1 MNDSLNNLETL
12 GGGPMI
18 SIEGLSK
25 KEMAMMDVIWSCRDE
40 GQFMEWFLSL
50 PEGDRLT
57 VESLMEIM
65 RQEYLEMLVRD
76 TPLDDVTAIL
86 ERIKRGPSTEA

>member
-1 MNDSLNNLETL
+1 MSSLNNLETL

-25 KEMAMMDVIWSCRDE
+25 KEMAMMNVIWSCRDE

-50 PEGDRLT
+50 SERDRLT
-57 VESLMEIM
+57 VESLMEIL
-65 RQEYLEMLVRD
+65 RQEYIEMMVRD
-76 TPLDDVTAIL
+76 TPLNDVTAIL

>member
-1 MNDSLNNLETL
+1 
-12 GGGPMI
+12 MI
-18 SIEGLSK
+18 SIDGLNK
-25 KEMAMMDVIWSCRDE
+25 KQIAMMDVIWSCRDE
-40 GQFMEWFLSL
+40 GQFMEWFTSL

>member
-12 GGGPMI
+12 GGDPMI
-18 SIEGLSK
+18 SIEGLNK
-25 KEMAMMDVIWSCRDE
+25 KEMAMMNVIWSCRDE

-50 PEGDRLT
+50 PERDRLT
-57 VESLMEIM
+57 VESLMEIL
-65 RQEYLEMLVRD
+65 RQEYIEMMVRD
-76 TPLDDVTAIL
+76 TPLNDVTAIL